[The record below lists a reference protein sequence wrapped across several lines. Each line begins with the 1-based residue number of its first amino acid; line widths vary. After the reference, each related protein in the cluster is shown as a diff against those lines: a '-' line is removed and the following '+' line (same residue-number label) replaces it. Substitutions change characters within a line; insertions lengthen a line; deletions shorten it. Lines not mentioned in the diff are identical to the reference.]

1 MMKTRLAWCC
11 TLAFSGIAAAQ
22 SPAPAPAK
30 PEMPAVCGNCH
41 QPAAANLRGY
51 FESVV
56 LKSGAI
62 QLNLGTATEILRF
75 DPKAIRVLDAGEAK
89 PAEHLRDVRKGREA
103 RIEYAV
109 NDGVK
114 SATTISLKGPMKIAP
129 EKLVLYPQ
137 VEKLVALG
145 PEKGGYTLIDSRP
158 LPLFQEGTIP
168 TAISLPYP
176 AFDKLVGRLPAD
188 KEKLL
193 VFFCQGV
200 TCMMSPNSLARAEA
214 LGYRNAKVYREGW
227 PEWTRKSYGT
237 TTPAFVKEAFID
249 KGTPHVLLDARAAGE
264 ARRTGFI
271 PGAVELPAD
280 GVKAALASFPEKR
293 LKAPIIVYDAG
304 GGEAVAAAKAI
315 VAAGYEKVVVMSG
328 GLEGWKGAGL
338 ALATGEP
345 ALKVAYAPKP
355 RAGSMAVAEF
365 HRIVSERPADAL
377 ILDVR
382 NRDEAKYGTIAGALL
397 VPEEEILARLAE
409 IPLDKLI
416 VAHCSTGVRA
426 EMAYHKLKDKGY
438 KVAFLDAEVDVG
450 KNGKFE
456 VTAN

>member
-1 MMKTRLAWCC
+1 MRTRLVWGCA
-11 TLAFSGIAAAQ
+11 LAFSGLCAAQ
-22 SPAPAPAK
+22 PPAPVAAK
-30 PEMPAVCGNCH
+30 AEMPAVCGTCH
-41 QPAAANLRGY
+41 QPAPANMRGY
-51 FESVV
+51 FESAA

-62 QLNLGTATEILRF
+62 QLSLGTATEILRF
-75 DPKAIRVLDAGEAK
+75 DPKGIRVLDAGEAK
-89 PAEHLRDVRKGREA
+89 PAEHLRDVSKGREA
-103 RIEYAV
+103 RVEYV
-109 NDGVK
+109 VSDGVK
-114 SATTISLKGPMKIAP
+114 SVTTISFKGPVKIAP

-145 PEKGGYTLIDSRP
+145 PEKGGYTLVDSRP
-158 LPLFQEGTIP
+158 LPRFQEGTIP

-214 LGYRNAKVYREGW
+214 LGYRNARVYREGW
-227 PEWTRKSYGT
+227 PEWTKKSHGAIAPT
-237 TTPAFVKEAFID
+237 FVREAFID
-249 KGTPHVLLDARAAGE
+249 KGIPHVLLDARAAGE
-264 ARRTGFI
+264 AQRTGFI
-271 PGAVELPAD
+271 PGAVALPSGEL
-280 GVKAALASFPEKR
+280 KAAMPSLPEKR

-304 GGEAVAAAKAI
+304 GGEAVAAARQI
-315 VAAGYEKVVVMSG
+315 VAAGYENVLVMSG
-328 GLEGWKGAGL
+328 GLEGWKSAGH

-345 ALKVAYAPKP
+345 ASKVAYTPKP
-355 RAGSMAVAEF
+355 RAGSVAVEEF
-365 HRIVSERPADAL
+365 RRIALEHPADAL

-409 IPLDKLI
+409 IPLEKFI
-416 VAHCSTGVRA
+416 VTHCSTGVRA
-426 EMAYHKLKDKGY
+426 EMAYHKLKEKGY
-438 KVAFLDAEVDVG
+438 KVAFLAAEVDVG
-450 KNGKFE
+450 KNGNFE